1 MYEAMWHDIT
11 NQTGG
16 NISAVTI
23 PVMFGR
29 CVLNII
35 SKLAFYLKKIISKPI
50 YMIVDCINFILHVQ
64 VS

>member
-16 NISAVTI
+16 NITAVTI

-29 CVLNII
+29 FVL
-35 SKLAFYLKKIISKPI
+35 KIISVP
-50 YMIVDCINFILHVQ
+50 ILHDCGLY
-64 VS
+64 